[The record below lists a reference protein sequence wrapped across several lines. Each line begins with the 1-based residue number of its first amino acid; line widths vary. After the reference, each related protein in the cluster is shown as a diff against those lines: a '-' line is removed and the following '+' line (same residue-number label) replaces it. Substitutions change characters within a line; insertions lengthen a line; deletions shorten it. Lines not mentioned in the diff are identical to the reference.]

1 MREKVRAS
9 RYVVTLH
16 ARREMVDDELSTDD
30 VERAILTGQIQER
43 QRDRVTAEWKYRLQ
57 GAATDERPIEVV
69 AKLSPMG
76 KLVVITI
83 YAL

>member
-9 RYVVTLH
+9 RYVVTFH
-16 ARREMVDDELSTDD
+16 ARREMLDDELSTDD
-30 VERAILTGQIQER
+30 VEQAILTGQIQER

-57 GAATDERPIEVV
+57 GNATDYRPIEVV
-69 AKLSPMG
+69 AKLSPTG
-76 KLVVITI
+76 KLVVITV